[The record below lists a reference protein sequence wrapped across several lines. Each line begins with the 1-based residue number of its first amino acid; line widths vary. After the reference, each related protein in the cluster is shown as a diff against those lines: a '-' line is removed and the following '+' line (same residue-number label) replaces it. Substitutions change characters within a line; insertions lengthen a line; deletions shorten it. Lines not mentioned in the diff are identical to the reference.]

1 MGQCQR
7 ISNLARSMESL
18 AAEVARTD
26 REIADVSM
34 RLTVA
39 VGDRLKQ
46 AEELTTIKQELV
58 RITEGS

>member
-26 REIADVSM
+26 MEIVDVSM

-58 RITEGS
+58 RITEGR